1 MLLGV
6 CLFGCSHAVELFNG
20 GLHRMQ
26 MLVRLLSTYTWQW
39 HMCFR
44 TMSFTIFH
52 RNPLV
57 CTRQSV
63 ALSLSLYIIYIYI
76 LYLGTGSRSC
86 PSCFEERWLV
96 RKSRMTTTTAM
107 MMPSN
112 VVER

>member
-63 ALSLSLYIIYIYI
+63 ALSLSLYIIYIYYI
-76 LYLGTGSRSC
+76 
-86 PSCFEERWLV
+86 WALV
-96 RKSRMTTTTAM
+96 PEAAQVVLR
-107 MMPSN
+107 N
-112 VVER
+112 VGW